1 MSMKLM
7 PSSTARRNT
16 RLASSWSDGGPQTP
30 SPVMRIEPKP
40 MRLTV
45 RSPPMS
51 IVPAASVVGV
61 AVMSNLPQDQGP
73 THRRT
78 CRSWSAS
85 RIFSVGPFQRHQLA
99 CDLHRTSC
107 GRRLLCPIW
116 FARSGLPDL
125 VCPIWIPLE
134 PVRPPVLVARP
145 SGSRERPLG
154 VAERLPSPITDAI
167 RGGQPRPAE
176 AAVDGRDGGGDA
188 YGAVG
193 AVGRPPHGVPVAPRI
208 VAVDCQRAC

>member
-1 MSMKLM
+1 
-7 PSSTARRNT
+7 
-16 RLASSWSDGGPQTP
+16 
-30 SPVMRIEPKP
+30 

-85 RIFSVGPFQRHQLA
+85 RIFSVEPFQRHQLA

-107 GRRLLCPIW
+107 GHRLLCPIRY
-116 FARSGLPDL
+116 ARSGVPDPDPPRA
-125 VCPIWIPLE
+125 CG
-134 PVRPPVLVARP
+134 PPVLVARP

-176 AAVDGRDGGGDA
+176 AAVDGRDGGVMPMGLWA
-188 YGAVG
+188 RAAPSWSAGGATNC
-193 AVGRPPHGVPVAPRI
+193 GRRLPAGLLVRKIVPFSVRQTITVAFSAIFCP
-208 VAVDCQRAC
+208 